1 MTDTQKIALSLTLNE
16 RKILKHLKEKN
27 DFHELVSE
35 TRLKEIEVLR
45 AIQWLQSKN
54 LIETKEELKESI
66 ALDKNGEIYAKK
78 GLPEKL
84 FLHSIKDK
92 ELSLDAIIK
101 SANLEKDEASA
112 CIGILKTKQAIN
124 MKDGKISITKDGV
137 SILNTETDEEKFI
150 KKLLKDNIEKTKL
163 NETEKIVITNLQKRK
178 NIIKTEITKIKTV
191 TLTKLGKEVIK
202 EDLDIEVLENL
213 SPSLLSTGNWKG
225 KTFRRYDVTGNI
237 PKIYGGKRHFVK
249 TATDYSKK
257 IWLNMGFK
265 EMTGTYT
272 NTSFWNFD
280 ALFTAQDHPVRE
292 MQDTFFI
299 GMNGKLPKE
308 ELIKKVK
315 HAHEEG
321 TEGSLG
327 WRYEWKEDEAKKVV
341 LRTHTTVLSAQTI
354 AKLKSDDLPR
364 KYFALG
370 RCFRNET
377 MDWSHL
383 FEFNQTEGIV
393 IDPDANFRHLLGYLK
408 QFFKQMGFP
417 DARFRPAHFPYTE
430 PSVEIDVWHPTRN
443 KWMEIGG
450 AGIFRPE
457 VVEPLLGKFVPILAW
472 GPGFDRIILEYYNVT
487 DIRDLY
493 KNDIKQLREMK
504 TWLK

>member
-16 RKILKHLKEKN
+16 RKVLKHLKEKN
-27 DFHELVSE
+27 DFNELVSE
-35 TRLKEIEVLR
+35 TRLKDVEVMR
-45 AIQWLQSKN
+45 ALQWLQNKN
-54 LIETKEELKESI
+54 LIEIKEDIKELI
-66 ALDKNGEIYAKK
+66 ASDKNGEIYAKK
-78 GLPEKL
+78 GLPEKR
-84 FLHSIKDK
+84 FLEAIKTKPLNLTD
-92 ELSLDAIIK
+92 IIK
-101 SANLEKDEASA
+101 SSNLEKEEASA
-112 CIGILKTKQAIN
+112 SIGVLKSKQAIN
-124 MKDGKISITKDGV
+124 IDDGKFKITKEG
-137 SILNTETDEEKFI
+137 LNELSKETDEEKFL
-150 KKLLKDNIEKTKL
+150 KKLLKDRIETNKL
-163 NETEKIVITNLQKRK
+163 NESEKIVVTNLQKRK
-178 NIIKTEITKIKTV
+178 NIIKTEINKIKTI
-191 TLTKLGKEVIK
+191 TLTKLGKDVIK
-202 EDLDIEVLENL
+202 EDLDKEVLETL
-213 SPSLLSTGNWKG
+213 TPSLLSTGNWKD
-225 KTFRRYDVTGNI
+225 KTFRRYDVTGEL

-249 TATDYSKK
+249 TATDYAKK

-265 EMTGTYT
+265 EMTGTFT

-292 MQDTFFI
+292 MQDTFFV
-299 GMNGKLPKE
+299 GMEGKLPEKTTVNK
-308 ELIKKVK
+308 IK
-315 HAHEEG
+315 HAHEKG

-327 WRYEWKEDEAKKVV
+327 WRYDWKEDEAKKVV

-354 AKLKSDDLPR
+354 AKLKSNDLPQ

-393 IDPDANFRHLLGYLK
+393 IDPNANFRHLLGYLK

-430 PSVEIDVWHPTRN
+430 PSVEIDVWHPIRN

-472 GPGFDRIILEYYNVT
+472 GPGFDRIILEYYNIT
-487 DIRDLY
+487 DIRELY
-493 KNDIKQLREMK
+493 QNDIKQLREMK
-504 TWLK
+504 YWMR